1 MAAAAAAAMPD
12 DILLEILFR
21 LKHAPAILFRCAT
34 ACKRWRGLVADPAF
48 LRRCWPDQDA
58 SSFMAGFFTQE
69 LEATGMFNVTTPCFT
84 PTPRSVLGPGRR
96 TLRSFMTAA
105 VPAGLFDRAVP
116 LASRHGILLVRLDT
130 YGIRGY
136 WNSTSTIIDLAVCNL
151 LTGVCHILPALKFGS
166 DFERCMWRGY
176 AILTGTDCP
185 PSSTDEPSNSS
196 SLFKVVIIGYDQNYA
211 GTCTLHTFSSDEASW
226 RVGTHGFDSL
236 AQPNMHGSSCRAV
249 VHRGTAHWL
258 FSRYGEPY
266 VGVLDLNMRTGQVTA
281 TTLPIAMCFHPDSHL
296 FINLAARTTTLSM
309 FCMQKRGTQLEIWEQ
324 REEQP
329 NEDRGS
335 AWICTSTV
343 ELKQPWEKTE
353 NEARELYVLG
363 DKCGTLLVND
373 TIQGVYTADLQ
384 TGVMEEVLDWP
395 HRSYI
400 NPMETVPLELDWPS
414 IFASRLDTRYSYPI
428 CYLAI
433 YIHIYS
439 FVVFC
444 YKEYM
449 NH

>member
-21 LKHAPAILFRCAT
+21 LKHAPAVLFRCAT

-58 SSFMAGFFTQE
+58 SSSMTGFFTQE

-116 LASRHGILLVRLDT
+116 LASRHGLLLVRLDT
-130 YGIRGY
+130 YGI
-136 WNSTSTIIDLAVCNL
+136 
-151 LTGVCHILPALKFGS
+151 
-166 DFERCMWRGY
+166 RGY

-266 VGVLDLNMRTGQVTA
+266 VGVLDLNMRTGHVTA
-281 TTLPIAMCFHPDSHL
+281 TTLPIAMCFHHDSHL

-335 AWICTSTV
+335 AWVCTSTV

-384 TGVMEEVLDWP
+384 TGMMEEVLDWP

-414 IFASRLDTRYSYPI
+414 IFASRLDTRFLIDSRHDAFAGWVDAKVGSLI
-428 CYLAI
+428 SLNRAKDDIFLFLKELAR
-433 YIHIYS
+433 HKLAGKQPMAS
-439 FVVFC
+439 FPL
-444 YKEYM
+444 
-449 NH
+449 